1 VLYALGVAIFA
12 VGLLASIA
20 LHEIGHLV
28 PAKKFGV
35 KVTQYMVGFGPTAWS
50 RKSGETEYGLKWIPL
65 GGYIRMIGM
74 VPPRADGSRSRWPR
88 RMATAVEEFRQVSR
102 AEVKPG
108 EEDREFYRLTP
119 GKKMIVMLGGPSMN
133 LLIYLVLTIGLLT
146 LMGLPQSD
154 PTTTVGSVS
163 KCVVA
168 ANAPEAKQS
177 DCAAANAPAAIAGLQ
192 PGDRIV
198 SIDGRPVQNWDDLV
212 RSVEPAAGEKLT
224 FVVDRNGRQQT
235 LFITPVENR
244 KYANDQGTQ
253 TKVAGFVG
261 ISPTMHNYYQR
272 LSVLA
277 VPGEIGNQIGK
288 GVDALARFP
297 QKIVSLWN
305 TVFNGKPREVD
316 GAVGVIGIGRLGG
329 EFAQTNQLD
338 VQDKV
343 FSLVGLLASVNLL
356 LFFFNLLP
364 LLPLD
369 GGHVAGALVEAAKRG
384 RARLRARRHGAVL
397 AADGSPTH
405 KQIFVDTAQM
415 LPVMYAVGS
424 LLIALTLL
432 TFYADIFKPIRLF
445 GG

>member
-1 VLYALGVAIFA
+1 
-12 VGLLASIA
+12 
-20 LHEIGHLV
+20 
-28 PAKKFGV
+28 
-35 KVTQYMVGFGPTAWS
+35 
-50 RKSGETEYGLKWIPL
+50 
-65 GGYIRMIGM
+65 
-74 VPPRADGSRSRWPR
+74 
-88 RMATAVEEFRQVSR
+88 
-102 AEVKPG
+102 
-108 EEDREFYRLTP
+108 
-119 GKKMIVMLGGPSMN
+119 MIVMLGGPSMN

-168 ANAPEAKQS
+168 ANAPEAKQG